1 MKETLTCSMCDKT
14 WKRDKSRGRKPTACP
29 KCAKAVAKNKE
40 DEKKQSVKRSVKAEP
55 VEVIE
60 TIEVNSVN
68 SAVDV
73 RSKSEVS
80 IYDVYK
86 SIYPKPPDYQ
96 QFLESTKNGSEWFC
110 KSCKKTLRSEVALTV
125 PPTHRCPEKS
135 SNIKEYE
142 RVS

>member
-29 KCAKAVAKNKE
+29 KCSKAVLKNKE
-40 DEKKQSVKRSVKAEP
+40 DEKKQAAKRSIVAVP
-55 VEVIE
+55 VEAKKQEPAPATV
-60 TIEVNSVN
+60 
-68 SAVDV
+68 
-73 RSKSEVS
+73 SKSEVS
-80 IYDVYK
+80 IYDVYR
-86 SIYPKPPDYQ
+86 SIYPKPADYQ
-96 QFLESTKNGSEWFC
+96 QFLESTRNGSEWFC
-110 KSCKKTLRSEVALTV
+110 KSCKKTLRSEVALTM